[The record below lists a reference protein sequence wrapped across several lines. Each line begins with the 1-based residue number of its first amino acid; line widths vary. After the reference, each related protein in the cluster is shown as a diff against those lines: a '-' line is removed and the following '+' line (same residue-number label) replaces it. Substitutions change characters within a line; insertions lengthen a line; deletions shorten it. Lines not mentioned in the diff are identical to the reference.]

1 MSRRAR
7 SRRSSGTRRTT
18 TSASP
23 PARTLTGPAPRSL
36 YGPLVNV
43 TYPLPG
49 RYTVTL
55 TVRDAAGNN
64 GTQAQSVDLAPA
76 PAGDHPPPVHPDPR
90 REGPGPV
97 HARADLRVRP
107 CPPRG
112 LVHGPEEEPAAGERR
127 ARVPPSGPGEGGAG
141 PLPHEGDAAAVL
153 LSRVGAGGG
162 RRGPRAA
169 A

>member
-23 PARTLTGPAPRSL
+23 PARTIPGPATRSL

-64 GTQAQSVDLAPA
+64 GTQAQSVDVAPA
-76 PAGDHPPPVHPDPR
+76 PAGDLTLPTILLSALALAAGAWYGGGDPGGGGAPPP
-90 REGPGPV
+90 
-97 HARADLRVRP
+97 
-107 CPPRG
+107 PP
-112 LVHGPEEEPAAGERR
+112 
-127 ARVPPSGPGEGGAG
+127 
-141 PLPHEGDAAAVL
+141 
-153 LSRVGAGGG
+153 
-162 RRGPRAA
+162 
-169 A
+169 